1 VRKTF
6 WFLKLAT
13 VIGVGYL
20 SWVYIL
26 PQVFQ
31 MLGRWTIAS
40 TGIFL
45 IFLVVAAPAILGTYI
60 SEALHA
66 SAIKFDPFGQL
77 EVTRQKNACESINI
91 PYC

>member
-1 VRKTF
+1 LRKTF

-31 MLGRWTIAS
+31 MLGRWIAIAS
-40 TGIFL
+40 TGIFFN
-45 IFLVVAAPAILGTYI
+45 FLVVAAPAIFAWVRTLAKLYMQVLLNLTLLV
-60 SEALHA
+60 S
-66 SAIKFDPFGQL
+66 
-77 EVTRQKNACESINI
+77 
-91 PYC
+91 

>member
-1 VRKTF
+1 MNLPMMKNYSQSEIVTKVDTFRKVRKPF

-31 MLGRWTIAS
+31 MLGRWI
-40 TGIFL
+40 
-45 IFLVVAAPAILGTYI
+45 
-60 SEALHA
+60 
-66 SAIKFDPFGQL
+66 Q
-77 EVTRQKNACESINI
+77 
-91 PYC
+91 